1 MRKERL
7 TTANDIVTKTDSLI
21 FLQLCLKHPHI
32 LLSNSDTLFLEDF
45 SLKIVEGKFS
55 ELLVQCADNSLV
67 LSYQCKE
74 EGELSFHT
82 TRITLKALRHRLHI
96 WELLITYNGRQQN
109 EQCLISICIHNLLL
123 YWSLMQWYSLI
134 YDYICFS
141 QTPTSTVF

>member
-7 TTANDIVTKTDSLI
+7 TTANDIVTKTHSLL

-45 SLKIVEGKFS
+45 SLKTVEGKFS

-109 EQCLISICIHNLLL
+109 EQCSA
-123 YWSLMQWYSLI
+123 
-134 YDYICFS
+134 
-141 QTPTSTVF
+141 